1 MENMIG
7 KGRLAIDMIVDPGSF
22 VENQLPNFSLP
33 CADYAPGAVIGTA
46 RLDGGEATVIAIDAM
61 VANPRFKV
69 VYAGIIGL
77 EEGYKMAMAVYR
89 TMEADATRP
98 LSEKRP
104 LLLIVDTPG
113 NGPGKLEEIVG
124 MNKSTG
130 AYQLALAEAR
140 KAGHPVLAVVIGR
153 AISGAFLCHGLQ
165 ADQILS
171 LSSKFNTMIHVMPLT
186 SIARITKQD
195 LERLT
200 ELSKSNPVFA
210 AGPDFFYRLGGVEEI
225 IEAPEAMRECVLRHV
240 AEIKQLKA
248 DGRSD
253 RLGPWG
259 RGELG
264 DERGGRVTRKKVMAR
279 MNEQFD
285 AVAERYLNG

>member
-1 MENMIG
+1 
-7 KGRLAIDMIVDPGSF
+7 MIVDQGSF
-22 VENQLPNFSLP
+22 VENQLPNFVLP
-33 CADYAPGAVIGTA
+33 CADYAPGAVVGTA
-46 RLDGGEATVIAIDAM
+46 KLNGRECTVIANDAM
-61 VANPRFKV
+61 VRNPRFKV
-69 VYAGIIGL
+69 VVAGIIGL

-89 TMEADATRP
+89 TVEADAARP
-98 LSEKRP
+98 AGEKRP

-113 NGPGKLEEIVG
+113 NGPGKIEEIVG
-124 MNKSTG
+124 MNKATG

-165 ADQILS
+165 ADRILS

-195 LERLT
+195 LEHLT

-210 AGPDFFYRLGGVEEI
+210 AGPEFFFRLGGIEEI
-225 IEAPEAMRECVLRHV
+225 IETPEAMRQSVLHQV
-240 AEIKQLKA
+240 GEIYQLKA
-248 DGRSD
+248 EGRSD
-253 RLGPWG
+253 ELGPWG

-279 MNEQFD
+279 LSEQFS
-285 AVAERYLNG
+285 AVADRYLNA